1 MRSLLDLVTG
11 GETGSWSLT
20 ESPGGDATVIDVDS
34 VEGEQAWSQWPA
46 DAGPVVVLT
55 RQADFNAPMVLK
67 KPLRSRDFRA
77 LLGRLARGE
86 TETASAP
93 ASPAS
98 EPVAAPAMTPERP
111 ASIETP
117 GAVSDSDPDSLT
129 LADHLRCGHWA
140 VPFVLRLPDWP
151 EVLIDPCSGTW
162 FFDGEVG
169 DLDPVNFARPFP
181 ASAGQ
186 ALSNS
191 DLVKQSSGLRQ
202 RPLSELKWHAGLNQ
216 SPGRLHPSLAGE
228 VHFMLTQVPT
238 EAMADEDFHSLARVT
253 LRGPTNLLELL
264 DVSSQPEPR
273 VVAFLNA
280 CFCSG
285 KLLVGHAVN

>member
-1 MRSLLDLVTG
+1 MRSLLDMVSG
-11 GETGSWSLT
+11 GEYGDWSLT
-20 ESPGGDATVIDVDS
+20 ESPGGDATVIDVDG
-34 VEGEQAWSQWPA
+34 VEGQQAWAQWA
-46 DAGPVVVLT
+46 QSDGVVVALT
-55 RQADFNAPMVLK
+55 RQAGFNAPMVLK

-86 TETASAP
+86 TETVSPP
-93 ASPAS
+93 ASSAS
-98 EPVAAPAMTPERP
+98 GPVAVPTMTPERP
-111 ASIETP
+111 ASLETP
-117 GAVSDSDPDSLT
+117 GADPDSDSDSLT
-129 LADHLRCGHWA
+129 LADHLRCGSWA
-140 VPFVLRLPDWP
+140 VPIALRLPDWP
-151 EVLIDPCSGTW
+151 ELLIDPCSGAW

-169 DLDPVNFARPFP
+169 DLDPANFARPFP
-181 ASAGQ
+181 ASADQ
-186 ALSNS
+186 PLSNS
-191 DLVKQSSGLRQ
+191 DLVKQSSGLPQ
-202 RPLSELKWHAGLNQ
+202 RPLSELKWHAGLQQ

-228 VHFMLTQVPT
+228 VHFMLTQVPK

-264 DVSSQPEPR
+264 DVSGQPEPR